1 MICARSE
8 VGLSR
13 LPVTEEIAGSNPVER
28 ATDIFTLI
36 GCFFMKKYVTLI
48 AFIYKLCYDIANWTR
63 KSKEFYNKIPDNVR
77 ERTPSI
83 MVYDPNKINN
93 PSGSKLDKG
102 LTRRGFGALAVIAF
116 AEGVASACSAK
127 KAPEAK
133 QTTPAPTDESSI
145 GTEPKEP
152 TKSPTPETK
161 EIKINKEAVTK
172 LYEKLNNLK
181 KEFDEASED
190 ERQEKHL
197 RSAIRAAFV
206 EAIESITGYKST
218 SFDPEAGAWRT
229 SAEDFNKTQDEMMG
243 IVTAGLVLLGNL
255 TLAYHEDQSILPRTS
270 ENDLTADGIMGMY
283 LDVFTAGYGRDQ
295 IEGFRK
301 TIEENPGAVEAL
313 VYKGTLGDGE
323 LPKALHISYGLR
335 MKSDDPLANC
345 DRENNPNQCKNV
357 FNQAG
362 EKAPLDGG
370 IHRTVEAVYPTDN
383 HTVLNVMAT
392 NIIRVQGTDIRW
404 LNEETNK
411 LGKQWDINK
420 PEEEGLDFYLTPV
433 LVWWDVPDD
442 LYDSMPMYDGQ
453 TRKQPRNIPAV
464 GEYMNKVRSSQE
476 AK

>member
-28 ATDIFTLI
+28 ATDNSPLDRVFFYGKYTIF
-36 GCFFMKKYVTLI
+36 I
-48 AFIYKLCYDIANWTR
+48 AFLYNLCYYIANWTGR
-63 KSKEFYNKIPDNVR
+63 SKKFYNKISDNVR
-77 ERTPSI
+77 GRIPSV

-116 AEGVASACSAK
+116 AEGVASACRAK

-145 GTEPKEP
+145 GTEPT

-181 KEFDEASED
+181 KEFDGASEE
-190 ERQEKHL
+190 ERQEKRL
-197 RSAIRAAFV
+197 RSAIRTTFV

-218 SFDPEAGAWRT
+218 SFDPEVGAWRT

-270 ENDLTADGIMGMY
+270 ENDLTAGDIMGMY
-283 LDVFTAGYGRDQ
+283 LKAFTAGYGRDQ

-345 DRENNPNQCKNV
+345 DSENNPNQCKNI

-362 EKAPLDGG
+362 EKAPIDGG
-370 IHRTVEAVYPTDN
+370 IHRTVEAVYPTDG
-383 HTVLNVMAT
+383 HTVLSVIAT
-392 NIIRVQGTDIRW
+392 NITRAQTDPRY

-411 LGKQWDINK
+411 LSKQWDINK

-442 LYDSMPMYDGQ
+442 LYDSMPMYDG
-453 TRKQPRNIPAV
+453 RIPKQPRKITAV
-464 GEYMNKVRSSQE
+464 ENYIKKVRSSQ
-476 AK
+476 

>member
-28 ATDIFTLI
+28 ATDNSPLDRV
-36 GCFFMKKYVTLI
+36 FFMKKYVTLI
-48 AFIYKLCYDIANWTR
+48 AFIYKLCYDIANWTG

-77 ERTPSI
+77 ERTPSV
-83 MVYDPNKINN
+83 MAKNHENPN
-93 PSGSKLDKG
+93 PSGSPEKTF
-102 LTRRGFGALAVIAF
+102 TRRKAIKVLGEVSAIAAAAVL
-116 AEGVASACSAK
+116 VDACSAK
-127 KAPEAK
+127 KAP

>member
-28 ATDIFTLI
+28 ATDNSPLDRVFFYGKYSIF
-36 GCFFMKKYVTLI
+36 I
-48 AFIYKLCYDIANWTR
+48 AFMCNLCYDIANWTV

-77 ERTPSI
+77 ERTPSV
-83 MVYDPNKINN
+83 MAKNHENPN
-93 PSGSKLDKG
+93 PSGSEKILS
-102 LTRRGFGALAVIAF
+102 RRKAIKVLGEVGTIAAAAVF
-116 AEGVASACSAK
+116 VDACSAK
-127 KAPEAK
+127 KVPDAK
-133 QTTPAPTDESSI
+133 QTTPVSSI
-145 GTEPKEP
+145 GTESKKLTE
-152 TKSPTPETK
+152 SSTPETK

-172 LYEKLNNLK
+172 LYEDLNKLK
-181 KEFDEASED
+181 KEFDGASE
-190 ERQEKHL
+190 EEIQEKHL
-197 RSAIRAAFV
+197 RSAIRTTFV

-218 SFDPEAGAWRT
+218 SFDPEVGAWRT

-270 ENDLTADGIMGMY
+270 ENDLTAGDIMGMY
-283 LDVFTAGYGRDQ
+283 LKAFTAGYGRDQ

-345 DRENNPNQCKNV
+345 DSENNPNQCKNI

-362 EKAPLDGG
+362 EKAPIDGG
-370 IHRTVEAVYPTDN
+370 IHRTVEAVYPTDG
-383 HTVLNVMAT
+383 HTVLSVIAT
-392 NIIRVQGTDIRW
+392 NITRAQTDPRY

-411 LGKQWDINK
+411 LSKQWDINK

-442 LYDSMPMYDGQ
+442 LYDSMPMYDG
-453 TRKQPRNIPAV
+453 RIPKQPRKITAV
-464 GEYMNKVRSSQE
+464 ENYIKKVRSSQ
-476 AK
+476 

>member
-1 MICARSE
+1 MWH
-8 VGLSR
+8 
-13 LPVTEEIAGSNPVER
+13 
-28 ATDIFTLI
+28 DI
-36 GCFFMKKYVTLI
+36 G
-48 AFIYKLCYDIANWTR
+48 NWTG

-77 ERTPSI
+77 ERTPSV
-83 MVYDPNKINN
+83 MVYNPNKLNN
-93 PSGSKLDKG
+93 PSGSLP
-102 LTRRGFGALAVIAF
+102 RRRVLEAGAIAAAAVF
-116 AEGVASACSAK
+116 VGACGAK
-127 KAPEAK
+127 KVPDAE
-133 QTTPAPTDESSI
+133 QTTPVSSI
-145 GTEPKEP
+145 GPEPKEP
-152 TKSPTPETK
+152 TKSPTPETQ
-161 EIKINKEAVTK
+161 EIKINKEVVAK
-172 LYEKLNNLK
+172 LYEKLNTLK
-181 KEFDEASED
+181 KEFDEASEY
-190 ERQEKHL
+190 ERREKHL
-197 RSAIRAAFV
+197 RSAIRTAFV

-218 SFDPEAGAWRT
+218 SFDTEAGAWRT

-270 ENDLTADGIMGMY
+270 ETDLTAKDMMGMY
-283 LDVFTAGYGRDQ
+283 LEVFTAGYGRDQ
-295 IEGFRK
+295 IERFRK

-383 HTVLNVMAT
+383 HTVLNIMAT

-433 LVWWDVPDD
+433 LVWWYVPDNVH
-442 LYDSMPMYDGQ
+442 DSMPMYDGQ
-453 TRKQPRNIPAV
+453 TPKQPHDIREV
-464 GEYMNKVRSSQE
+464 KDYMNK
-476 AK
+476 ANKDK

>member
-1 MICARSE
+1 MENIPFLLHFCTICVIILPIGLESLRS
-8 VGLSR
+8 
-13 LPVTEEIAGSNPVER
+13 
-28 ATDIFTLI
+28 
-36 GCFFMKKYVTLI
+36 
-48 AFIYKLCYDIANWTR
+48 
-63 KSKEFYNKIPDNVR
+63 FYNKISDNIR
-77 ERTPSI
+77 ERIPSV
-83 MVYDPNKINN
+83 MARNHERLN
-93 PSGSKLDKG
+93 PSDSSEKTIF
-102 LTRRGFGALAVIAF
+102 TRRRVIKAGVIAT
-116 AEGVASACSAK
+116 AAALIGACGAK
-127 KAPEAK
+127 KPKRIE
-133 QTTPAPTDESSI
+133 QTPTDESSI
-145 GTEPKEP
+145 GTESKKP
-152 TKSPTPETK
+152 TESSTPETQ

>member
-1 MICARSE
+1 
-8 VGLSR
+8 
-13 LPVTEEIAGSNPVER
+13 
-28 ATDIFTLI
+28 
-36 GCFFMKKYVTLI
+36 MKKYSIFI
-48 AFIYKLCYDIANWTR
+48 AFMCNLCYDIANWAE

-77 ERTPSI
+77 ERTPSV
-83 MVYDPNKINN
+83 MVYNPNN
-93 PSGSKLDKG
+93 PSGSSKEMP
-102 LTRRGFGALAVIAF
+102 RRDFIKFGAKFGAIAATLALAAGCGAQKVQS
-116 AEGVASACSAK
+116 AE
-127 KAPEAK
+127 
-133 QTTPAPTDESSI
+133 QTTPAPTKSI
-145 GTEPKEP
+145 GTEPV
-152 TKSPTPETK
+152 TKSPTPETQ

>member
-28 ATDIFTLI
+28 ATDNSPLDRVFFYGKYSIF
-36 GCFFMKKYVTLI
+36 I
-48 AFIYKLCYDIANWTR
+48 AFMCNLCYDIANWTV

-77 ERTPSI
+77 ERTPSV
-83 MVYDPNKINN
+83 MAKNHENPN
-93 PSGSKLDKG
+93 PSGSEKILS
-102 LTRRGFGALAVIAF
+102 RRKAIKVLGEVGTIAAAAVF
-116 AEGVASACSAK
+116 VDACSAK
-127 KAPEAK
+127 KVPDAK
-133 QTTPAPTDESSI
+133 QTTPVSSI
-145 GTEPKEP
+145 GTEPKKP
-152 TKSPTPETK
+152 TESSTPETK

-172 LYEKLNNLK
+172 LYEDLNKLK
-181 KEFDEASED
+181 KEFDGASE
-190 ERQEKHL
+190 EEIQEKHL
-197 RSAIRAAFV
+197 RSAIRTTFV

-218 SFDPEAGAWRT
+218 SFDPEVGAWRT

-270 ENDLTADGIMGMY
+270 ENDLTAGDIMGMY
-283 LDVFTAGYGRDQ
+283 LKAFTAGYGRDQ

-345 DRENNPNQCKNV
+345 DSENNPNQCKNI

-362 EKAPLDGG
+362 EKAPIDGG
-370 IHRTVEAVYPTDN
+370 IHRTVEAVYPTDG
-383 HTVLNVMAT
+383 HTVLSVIAT
-392 NIIRVQGTDIRW
+392 NITRAQTDPRY

-411 LGKQWDINK
+411 LSKQWDINK

-442 LYDSMPMYDGQ
+442 LYDSMPMYDG
-453 TRKQPRNIPAV
+453 RIPKQPRKITAV
-464 GEYMNKVRSSQE
+464 ENYIKKVRSSQ
-476 AK
+476 